1 MKRRRSSRSSTEV
14 DIVPKMVK
22 FNVSFILIVF
32 LYLAKNNSFYN
43 FELNFFFIIKDD
55 VMIREIDD
63 ADIKPKG
70 KAKKKGSK
78 ENMNDSVRC
87 A

>member
-43 FELNFFFIIKDD
+43 FELNFFFYY
-55 VMIREIDD
+55 
-63 ADIKPKG
+63 KG
-70 KAKKKGSK
+70 
-78 ENMNDSVRC
+78 
-87 A
+87 